1 MGENGHYQLIAALRP
16 FVDSG
21 WTYATDDEDDA
32 TKVYPAVEDGSYP
45 TAGEYHYAKIQGIIG
60 GYVGL
65 CYDLFEDSQYRSS
78 PASNTRGEQDI
89 ITPQITDEYYPV
101 IQSFTD
107 EQNTAITDLSSVI
120 NAYIK
125 ENVAEFVTGKRAV
138 TDEEL
143 TAYFDGLDAIG
154 FQEYLQYY
162 VDYYNDVYLP
172 SVQ

>member
-1 MGENGHYQLIAALRP
+1 MEGMVQDRITGLRVNYLENPLGLDSAPRFFWQILSQRRGAQQCACLLYTSIFGPTAEQEDLFLGKI
-16 FVDSG
+16 DSG

-89 ITPQITDEYYPV
+89 ITPQITDEYYPCLLYTSRCV
-101 IQSFTD
+101 
-107 EQNTAITDLSSVI
+107 
-120 NAYIK
+120 
-125 ENVAEFVTGKRAV
+125 
-138 TDEEL
+138 
-143 TAYFDGLDAIG
+143 
-154 FQEYLQYY
+154 
-162 VDYYNDVYLP
+162 
-172 SVQ
+172 